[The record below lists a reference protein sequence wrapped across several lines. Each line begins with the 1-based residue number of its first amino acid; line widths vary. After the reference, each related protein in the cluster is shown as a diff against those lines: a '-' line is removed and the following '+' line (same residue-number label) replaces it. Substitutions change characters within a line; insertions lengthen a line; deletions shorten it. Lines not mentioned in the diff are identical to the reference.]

1 MQSSLPEAPA
11 APKAAGE
18 VKTFHCGTLVYTQ
31 AGLVALF
38 GFLLWGDFCCM
49 MMQTVI
55 PSILPLKLKALGAS
69 NVLIGV
75 LLTSIFPIFGVF
87 ISPYLSFKSDYL
99 RTRWGRRIPFFALSI
114 PFVFISIM
122 LLAFSDDISA
132 FLYRNSSLM
141 AMLSPASA
149 AILVIAVFVVSFQF
163 ADVMIMSVFQY
174 IFNDTV
180 PVMFIGRFM
189 GLMRIVGGVIGFLY
203 NYFIFKYAESNSK
216 EIFICTAFIYLIG
229 IGMMCLFVKE
239 GKYPPVT
246 EKEKN
251 NTRGW
256 AGFKTYFRE
265 TYSCKFYW
273 TKFIYSTT
281 SAMAWA
287 VGPFYV
293 FYYKD
298 LGLSLE
304 YIGKAAAVG
313 SAAAIAAA
321 YFSSIF
327 IDRWHPLRIMTYSSI
342 FAVVFSAAGWVWLFV
357 TLSPEAFFWLSM
369 MFGGLIGAFHTTL
382 AALASM
388 PFNIRL
394 QPKSRYGQFCSAE
407 SILRNGCTIAA
418 GFLVGLFFDSLM
430 WLFHGSGYAYRFI
443 FVWALFWLIVSA
455 AVIGSLYRQWHALG
469 GDFHFHPP
477 APWSE
482 TGFEEMEQAP
492 YVSIQTRWL
501 SYALVVFRLLMLLS
515 IVYLIPLTYW
525 LWHIGW
531 SFDFKWH
538 LFAIIPVSM
547 VIYGVWSFIERAIRA
562 DVARCLAGEKPL
574 DGIPHHGVFLLKACA
589 LLLIFFAWTGMTIMA
604 VRGGLQ
610 GGVMVFGIGN
620 LITNALVIGAVLV
633 LRRLERGY
641 DPMLNYDG
649 RKEEYAAVVISKP
662 PPANNEDGAGND
674 DDGELPVTA

>member
-1 MQSSLPEAPA
+1 MQVTSSNTPES
-11 APKAAGE
+11 AGVHSG
-18 VKTFHCGTLVYTQ
+18 VKTWHCGTLMYTQ
-31 AGLVALF
+31 AGLITLF

-114 PFVFISIM
+114 PFVFISII
-122 LLAFSDDISA
+122 LLAFSDDITA
-132 FLYRNSSLM
+132 FLYRYSGLM

-163 ADVMIMSVFQY
+163 ADVLIMSVFQY

-189 GLMRIVGGVIGFLY
+189 GLMRIVGGIVGFLY
-203 NYFIFKYAESNSK
+203 NYFIFKYAENYSK

-239 GKYPPVT
+239 GKYPPVS

-251 NTRGW
+251 NTRGM

-281 SAMAWA
+281 CAMGWS

-293 FYYKD
+293 FFYKD

-321 YFSSIF
+321 YISSIF

-357 TLSPEAFFWLSM
+357 TLSPEAYFWLSM

-382 AALASM
+382 SALASM

-443 FVWALFWLIVSA
+443 FVWAIFWLIVSA
-455 AVIGSLYRQWHALG
+455 AVIISLYRQWHALG
-469 GDFHFHPP
+469 GDLHFHPP

-492 YVSIQTRWL
+492 YVSTQTRWL
-501 SYALVVFRLLMLLS
+501 NYALVVVRLLMLLS
-515 IVYLIPLTYW
+515 VVYLIPLTYW

-531 SFDFKWH
+531 IFDFKWH
-538 LFAIIPVSM
+538 LCAIIPVSI
-547 VIYGVWSFIERAIRA
+547 VICGGWFYIERSIRA
-562 DVARCLAGEKPL
+562 DVARCLAGEKPR

-589 LLLIFFAWTGMTIMA
+589 LLLIFFAWVGMTIMA

-620 LITNALVIGAVLV
+620 LITNALVIAAVLV
-633 LRRLERGY
+633 LRRIERGY

-649 RKEEYAAVVISKP
+649 RKEEFAAMIADKP
-662 PPANNEDGAGND
+662 QIAASNGGAD
-674 DDGELPVTA
+674 DDDEEKLPVIA